1 MDGQIWLFINQM
13 SERSDG
19 EAGMRASRKRSNA
32 CLDWPDHESLIE
44 ARHLRARTVW
54 RWAAEAMSR
63 PPAQAAAAWV
73 GASIAARS
81 SALLLS
87 RVFSIVLI
95 ARGAA
100 MLRSAIWS

>member
-1 MDGQIWLFINQM
+1 MDGQVWLFINQM

-19 EAGMRASRKRSNA
+19 EEGMCASRKRSNA

-63 PPAQAAAAWV
+63 
-73 GASIAARS
+73 
-81 SALLLS
+81 LLRQTTS
-87 RVFSIVLI
+87 RVRESA
-95 ARGAA
+95 ARGAK
-100 MLRSAIWS
+100 